1 MFMNKLVTFGDSFVE
16 QSVHIEPLT
25 WLDYVCQE
33 NDLILDSR
41 GVGGIGPW
49 STIMNFLD
57 YDKDFDICF
66 FAWSTLHR
74 EMDIKKDS
82 NDYIFLKGIALL
94 QWFDRFLQ
102 KNYSDKKIIHL
113 YSFKESD
120 YISDD
125 GSGHEVNILNKNN
138 IHFDFYPHIFEQG
151 INIKPELLEF
161 SKLLDFNF
169 TKDIRSL
176 HMAPQVHESFAK
188 QLNKVLK
195 DESLNNGD
203 VVEFNLEY

>member
-1 MFMNKLVTFGDSFVE
+1 MNKLVTFGDSFVAQE
-16 QSVHIEPLT
+16 YKFQSTRIST
-25 WLDYVCQE
+25 WLDIICKE
-33 NDLILDSR
+33 NNFDLDGR

-49 STIMNFLD
+49 STIMDFLN
-57 YDKDFDICF
+57 YDKDFDVCF

-74 EMDIKKDS
+74 E
-82 NDYIFLKGIALL
+82 ALL

-113 YSFKESD
+113 YSFKEEDNLVDS
-120 YISDD
+120 
-125 GSGHEVNILNKNN
+125 ILKKNN

-151 INIKPELLEF
+151 INIKPELLKF

-169 TKDIRSL
+169 EKDIKPL
-176 HMAPQVHESFAK
+176 HMASQVHKSFAK

-203 VVEFNLEY
+203 MVEFNLEY

>member
-1 MFMNKLVTFGDSFVE
+1 MNKLVTFGDSFVAQE
-16 QSVHIEPLT
+16 YKFQSTRIST
-25 WLDYVCQE
+25 WLDIICKE
-33 NDLILDSR
+33 NNFDLDGR

-49 STIMNFLD
+49 STIMDFLN
-57 YDKDFDICF
+57 YDKDFDVCF
-66 FAWSTLHR
+66 FAWSTLHS
-74 EMDIKKDS
+74 EVDIKKETD
-82 NDYIFLKGIALL
+82 DFIFLKGIALL

-113 YSFKESD
+113 YSFKEEDNLVDS
-120 YISDD
+120 
-125 GSGHEVNILNKNN
+125 ILKKNN

-151 INIKPELLEF
+151 INIKPELLKF

-169 TKDIRSL
+169 EKDIKPL
-176 HMAPQVHESFAK
+176 HMASQVHKSFAK

-203 VVEFNLEY
+203 MVEFNLEY

>member
-1 MFMNKLVTFGDSFVE
+1 MD
-16 QSVHIEPLT
+16 
-25 WLDYVCQE
+25 
-33 NDLILDSR
+33 
-41 GVGGIGPW
+41 
-49 STIMNFLD
+49 FLN
-57 YDKDFDICF
+57 YDKDFDVCF

-74 EMDIKKDS
+74 EVDIKKETD
-82 NDYIFLKGIALL
+82 DFIFLKGIALL

-113 YSFKESD
+113 YSFKEEDNLVDS
-120 YISDD
+120 
-125 GSGHEVNILNKNN
+125 ILKKNN

-151 INIKPELLEF
+151 INIKPELLKF

-169 TKDIRSL
+169 EKDIKPL
-176 HMAPQVHESFAK
+176 HMASQVHKSFAK

-203 VVEFNLEY
+203 MVEFNLEY

>member
-1 MFMNKLVTFGDSFVE
+1 MNKLVTFGDSFLA
-16 QSVHIEPLT
+16 QHKYFPKIEPT
-25 WLDYVCQE
+25 SWIDMVCQE
-33 NDLILDSR
+33 NNFDLDGH

-49 STIMNFLD
+49 STIMNFLN
-57 YDKDFDICF
+57 YDKDFDVCF
-66 FAWSTLHR
+66 FAWSSLHR
-74 EMDIKKDS
+74 EMNIKKETD
-82 NDYIFLKGIALL
+82 DYIFLKGIALL

-113 YSFKESD
+113 YSFKEED
-120 YISDD
+120 IKF
-125 GSGHEVNILNKNN
+125 EVGILKKNN

-169 TKDIRSL
+169 EKDIRPL
-176 HMAPQVHESFAK
+176 HMASQVHKSFAK

-203 VVEFNLEY
+203 MVEFNLEY

>member
-1 MFMNKLVTFGDSFVE
+1 MSKLVTFGDSFVAQRVYYKE
-16 QSVHIEPLT
+16 LEPKS
-25 WLDYVCQE
+25 WLDVICRE
-33 NDLILDSR
+33 NNFVLD
-41 GVGGIGPW
+41 GCGLGGNGIW
-49 STIMNFLD
+49 TTVMDFLNHE
-57 YDKDFDICF
+57 KDFDVCIF
-66 FAWSTLHR
+66 GWSTLHR
-74 EMDIKKDS
+74 EMDIRKENDDS
-82 NDYIFLKGIALL
+82 IFLKGISLL

-113 YSFKESD
+113 YSFKEED
-120 YISDD
+120 IKV
-125 GSGHEVNILNKNN
+125 GILKKNN

-169 TKDIRSL
+169 QNDIRPL
-176 HMAPQVHESFAK
+176 HMASQVHKSFAK

-203 VVEFNLEY
+203 MVEFNLEY